1 MTMLTITDNT
11 NKPFYLG
18 GGDRVVRSQETFA
31 QDGARSAVLAP
42 YTVVAKNS
50 AGTWTPMTDTDAVLT
65 SAYLTCGTLAG
76 AYTAWD
82 DITDGSFKIT
92 VDGEIISVTGL
103 NFSTVT
109 AVNQIAEV
117 ISSHASVAGKFRCVN
132 VDGIGTSVRF
142 ESLKKGLGASSIS
155 VLSAVGSGTDISTGT
170 TLGLDG
176 QTGAGGGVV
185 TAATGD
191 VYTSIPAG
199 IYVGDTI
206 TAAALV
212 AGTVTKKQVLVG
224 GFPVYVDKNQ
234 LVFEGSQALTSL
246 ITAGGVIQTVEDYLL
261 NNLGIIAID
270 SVAMDAQ
277 END

>member
-1 MTMLTITDNT
+1 MTVLAITDNT

-18 GGDRVVRSQETFA
+18 GSPVVRSQETFA
-31 QDGARSAVLAP
+31 QDAGRSAVLAP
-42 YTVVAKNS
+42 YTVVAKNA
-50 AGTWTPMTDTDAVLT
+50 AGTWTPLTDTDAVQT
-65 SAYLTCGTLAG
+65 SAYMTCGTLAG

-82 DITDGSFKIT
+82 DVTDGSFKIT
-92 VDGEIISVTGL
+92 VDGEVISVTGL

-109 AVNQIAEV
+109 ANSMIPFV
-117 ISSHASVAGKFRCVN
+117 INSHASVTGKFRVVDVN
-132 VDGIGTSVRF
+132 GLGTIMRF
-142 ESLKKGLGASSIS
+142 ESLKKGLNNSSIS
-155 VLSAVGSGTDISTGT
+155 VLSAVGSGTDISAG
-170 TLGLDG
+170 TLGLNG
-176 QTGAGGGVV
+176 ATGTGTV

-191 VYTSIPAG
+191 AYTAIPAG
-199 IYVGDTI
+199 IYVGSEI

-224 GFPVYVDKNQ
+224 GFPIYVDKNQ

-246 ITAGGVIQTVEDYLL
+246 ITANGVFQTVEDYLL
-261 NNLGIIAID
+261 NQLGIIAVD

>member
-18 GGDRVVRSQETFA
+18 GGDRVVRSQETFL
-31 QDGARSAVLAP
+31 QDAGRTAVLAP

-50 AGTWTPMTDTDAVLT
+50 AGKWVPLSDVDVVQTR
-65 SAYLTCGTLAG
+65 AYLTCGTLAG

-109 AVNQIAEV
+109 SVAQIAEV

-191 VYTSIPAG
+191 VYTTIPAG
-199 IYVGDTI
+199 IYVGNEI

-212 AGTVTKKQVLVG
+212 AGDVTKKQVLVA

-234 LVFEGSQALTSL
+234 LVFENSQTLAS
-246 ITAGGVIQTVEDYLL
+246 VIMVNGLAVTVEDYLV
-261 NNLGIIAID
+261 NNLGIIAVD
-270 SVAMDAQ
+270 SVAIDAQ